1 MASSPSF
8 NGTDQR
14 GQQKRHVAAKAT
26 IANIIQGAYIKEE
39 GEWAPNYIL
48 FNDKKIFR
56 VNLIAAVV
64 GKDERQ
70 AMYHSLTLDDG
81 TGRISIRSFEG
92 PNAFENINIGDVILV
107 IGRPREYGGEKYI
120 VAEILK
126 PITRQEWIQVR
137 RLELNMAPPPLS
149 EAPIPQPETAIVSD
163 PNPLA
168 SVIEAI
174 RSLDS
179 GSGAEIQ
186 ELLGKL
192 NVDNADRL
200 IKHLVAQGD
209 LFEVKPG
216 RIKILE

>member
-1 MASSPSF
+1 MVLSPSF
-8 NGTDQR
+8 NGADPR
-14 GQQKRHVAAKAT
+14 AQQKRHVATKAT
-26 IANIIQGAYIKEE
+26 IGNILQGTYIKEE

-48 FNDKKIFR
+48 FNDKKILR

-81 TGRISIRSFEG
+81 TGKVSVRSFEG
-92 PNAFENINIGDVILV
+92 PNTFENISIGDVLLM

-126 PITRQEWIQVR
+126 PVTRQEWIQVR
-137 RLELNMAPPPLS
+137 RFELNMA
-149 EAPIPQPETAIVSD
+149 AQAQPEEPLIQPAPLPPGEPD
-163 PNPLA
+163 PLVA
-168 SVIEAI
+168 VIEAI

-179 GSGAEIQ
+179 GSGAEMQ

-192 NVDNADRL
+192 NVSNADQL